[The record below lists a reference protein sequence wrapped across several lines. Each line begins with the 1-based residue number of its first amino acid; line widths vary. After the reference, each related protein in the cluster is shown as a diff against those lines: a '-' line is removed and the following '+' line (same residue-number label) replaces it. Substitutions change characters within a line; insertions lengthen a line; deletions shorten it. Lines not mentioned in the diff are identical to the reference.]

1 MRFGVVVF
9 PGSEDAHGP
18 GARGARAERSVEP
31 AFRVPA
37 ESLRPLEARLLS
49 ELELRELPAELD
61 SLPGSLFAS
70 EPEIEIENQSV
81 GFLPLWRI
89 GR

>member
-1 MRFGVVVF
+1 MKIPLALLAHTRCGDKGDTANVGVIVW
-9 PGSEDAHGP
+9 E
-18 GARGARAERSVEP
+18 ERHYPILV
-31 AFRVPA
+31 
-37 ESLRPLEARLLS
+37 
-49 ELELRELPAELD
+49 RELPAELD
-61 SLPGSLFAS
+61 TLPGSLFAS